1 MRETFELPDFNWS
14 ALLPFIVIA
23 LTGIAGLIALLIQP
37 KSGTKNLHRI
47 TLFGVLVAFVSQIG
61 LFGNQYSLMNNM
73 VIKLNPGMI
82 GESLILI
89 SLMVVVFISKP
100 YFERTQIDCPEFFP
114 MICWAAL
121 GGMIMCSSDN
131 LLAIFVGLELLSIS
145 LYVLAGSNKRSKFSQ
160 EAAMKYFLLGAFA
173 TGFLLYGIAFLY
185 GATGSLSLDAFKT
198 FGSPSH
204 IDDRPLFILSF
215 AFLMVGICFKCGI
228 VPFHQWIPD
237 VYSGAPTN
245 VVAFMATGAK
255 IGPFIAL
262 YNLVQSAI
270 MLRPVAVPI
279 CLGLSLLSMIVGN
292 IMAFSQKDVK
302 KILAYSSMVNAGY
315 ILIYLTAVLKG
326 NSNSQWPLG
335 YFLIGYVFA
344 TLGVFTVLS
353 LIAKTDQEPLTL
365 HSLRG
370 LSKRNPNL
378 AALLVIFVLSQIG
391 IGPVSGFVGKVLIVT
406 HLVMLGDVWY
416 AITLIANSAFAAF
429 YYFKIVRATYTPA
442 DDLSA
447 APFATDTGMK
457 AALAICVVGVVGS
470 VIFYSP
476 LVYFLAPPR

>member
-1 MRETFELPDFNWS
+1 MRQTFDLPDFNWS
-14 ALLPFIVIA
+14 VLLPFIAIA
-23 LTGIAGLIALLIQP
+23 LTGIGGLLVLLIQP
-37 KSGTKNLHRI
+37 KTGTKNLHRL
-47 TLFGVLVAFVSQIG
+47 TMVGVLIAFVSQIG
-61 LFGNQYSLMNNM
+61 LYGNQYSLLNSM

-89 SLMVVVFISKP
+89 SLMVIVFISKP

-160 EAAMKYFLLGAFA
+160 ESAMKYFLLGAFA

-198 FGSPSH
+198 FASPSH
-204 IDDRPLFILSF
+204 IDDRPLFIISF
-215 AFLMVGICFKCGI
+215 AFLLVGICFKCGI

-262 YNLVQSAI
+262 YNLVMAAI
-270 MLRPVAVPI
+270 MMRQIAVPI
-279 CLGLSLLSMIVGN
+279 CLALSLLSMIVGN

-315 ILIYLTAVLKG
+315 ILIYLTAVVKG
-326 NSNSQWPLG
+326 NSNSQFTLG

-353 LIAKTDQEPLTL
+353 MIAKTDQEPLTL
-365 HSLRG
+365 RSLRG
-370 LSKRNPNL
+370 LSKRNPGL

-391 IGPVSGFVGKVLIVT
+391 IGPVSGFVSKVLVVT
-406 HLVMLGDVWY
+406 HLVLLGDVWY
-416 AITLIANSAFAAF
+416 AIAIIANSAFAAF
-429 YYFKIVRATYTPA
+429 YYFKIVRSAYTS
-442 DDLSA
+442 DDDESA
-447 APFATDTGMK
+447 APLVPCTSIK
-457 AALAICVVGVVGS
+457 AALAVCMVGVVGS
-470 VIFYSP
+470 VIFYFP
-476 LVYFLAPPR
+476 LVYFIAPPQ